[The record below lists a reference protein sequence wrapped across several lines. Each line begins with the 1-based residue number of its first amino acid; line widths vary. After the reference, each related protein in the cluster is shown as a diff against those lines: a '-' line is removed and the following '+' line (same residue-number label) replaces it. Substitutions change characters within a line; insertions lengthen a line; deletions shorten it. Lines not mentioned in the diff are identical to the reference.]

1 MLGHVLF
8 APAITDRLSGEDYE
22 AQYRVVREALVWSH
36 LGAGLGGLVT
46 MVIAVAARVRWFFVP
61 LAAVS
66 SLLTVGPFV
75 LGRTSSEFGAAPT
88 VPIPEVAL
96 GVLYWFAPFVF
107 ALGPVLAA
115 RLAVRRPWG
124 TPPTKARP
132 RGFATA
138 LLAVLAAGGVLVG
151 LGAGL
156 YLAMLGGGGGRLF
169 GFFVAN
175 AFNGANAMV
184 HLTLVIVLP
193 IAASALAVR
202 AGWATRLLVMAPWP
216 RPGSASTRCWCSP
229 RTRGSGRRQRR
240 RSPSSD
246 GWTPT
251 PWGPSVGTTSW

>member
-1 MLGHVLF
+1 M
-8 APAITDRLSGEDYE
+8 
-22 AQYRVVREALVWSH
+22 
-36 LGAGLGGLVT
+36 
-46 MVIAVAARVRWFFVP
+46 P

-66 SLLTVGPFV
+66 SLLAVRPFV

-96 GVLYWFAPFVF
+96 GVLHWFAPFVF

-124 TPPTKARP
+124 TPPTKVRP
-132 RGFATA
+132 RGFVTA

-169 GFFVAN
+169 GALVGWGEFAVFLGMFLRIGVAAVVAAWFGHRVAVGAWFVALGVVGFFVAN